1 MFFFFQTFFKLLLL
15 LLEFTPSCSQK
26 EKKEREKPQETYSCW
41 GFSVPVGLFLV
52 IVIQRS
58 AMKNL
63 RKQQRNEFEWK
74 KKKVKTERERER
86 RTAYLNT
93 GVEDTFLA
101 KPTVTVDS
109 TFRVLEGAQR

>member
-1 MFFFFQTFFKLLLL
+1 M
-15 LLEFTPSCSQK
+15 
-26 EKKEREKPQETYSCW
+26 EKKESQNR
-41 GFSVPVGLFLV
+41 
-52 IVIQRS
+52 
-58 AMKNL
+58 
-63 RKQQRNEFEWK
+63 
-74 KKKVKTERERER
+74 ERERER

>member
-1 MFFFFQTFFKLLLL
+1 M
-15 LLEFTPSCSQK
+15 
-26 EKKEREKPQETYSCW
+26 EKKESQNRE
-41 GFSVPVGLFLV
+41 
-52 IVIQRS
+52 R
-58 AMKNL
+58 
-63 RKQQRNEFEWK
+63 
-74 KKKVKTERERER
+74 ERERER

>member
-1 MFFFFQTFFKLLLL
+1 M
-15 LLEFTPSCSQK
+15 LEFTPSCSQK